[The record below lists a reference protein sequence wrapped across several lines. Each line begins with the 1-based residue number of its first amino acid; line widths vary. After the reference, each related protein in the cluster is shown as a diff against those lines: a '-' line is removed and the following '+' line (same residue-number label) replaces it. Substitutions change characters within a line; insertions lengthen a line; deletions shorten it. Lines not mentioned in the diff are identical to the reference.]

1 MTLVG
6 AIMAPRWTYI
16 EPSIAFNSMISFQV
30 LIMALLGGAHRLWGP
45 VLGAVPLTLL
55 FEFLSARFPNTFTII
70 LGCIFMLIVYMLPRG
85 VAGLFEKL
93 PASRAAKPPDG
104 WPHEHGNRARRCSKS
119 PACGAP
125 FGGLVAVNDL
135 GFAVAQGEIMGLL
148 GPNGSGKTT
157 ALNLMSGVLRPDAGT
172 IRLMG
177 RDIAGLA
184 AYRIAR
190 LGLARTFQL
199 VRVLDG
205 MDCRENIKAGLA
217 FQKPHLPAAD
227 GRGADRHAAR
237 ARRACRAATGGR
249 RPTSPIST
257 GNGWS
262 SPARSPPSRACC
274 CSTNGSPG
282 SIRPNS

>member
-1 MTLVG
+1 MSTE
-6 AIMAPRWTYI
+6 AR
-16 EPSIAFNSMISFQV
+16 SSV
-30 LIMALLGGAHRLWGP
+30 LQ
-45 VLGAVPLTLL
+45 
-55 FEFLSARFPNTFTII
+55 
-70 LGCIFMLIVYMLPRG
+70 
-85 VAGLFEKL
+85 VAGLR
-93 PASRAAKPPDG
+93 RA
-104 WPHEHGNRARRCSKS
+104 
-119 PACGAP
+119 

-135 GFAVAQGEIMGLL
+135 GFEVGQGEIMGLL

-217 FQKPHLPAAD
+217 FQKPHLSATEAEARIDLLLERVGLGGQDMRPAAD
-227 GRGADRHAAR
+227 LTYIDRKRLELAR
-237 ARRACRAATGGR
+237 ALASKPALLLLDEWLAGLNPSELSIGIDLIRSLRDDGATIVLVEHVMAAVRALCDRCVVMSSGRKIAEGTTKDVLSDAAVVKAYLGGV
-249 RPTSPIST
+249 
-257 GNGWS
+257 
-262 SPARSPPSRACC
+262 AADA
-274 CSTNGSPG
+274 
-282 SIRPNS
+282 